1 MPAQTHVAWALQ
13 SGALGMSTW
22 RFGKRKWSRLV
33 VACVALGVGGLGCGS
48 DPEAAG
54 GDARADDAPEICTG
68 ACLVGFHRIP
78 GSCACTADHDAADVQ
93 MPASPL
99 DAGIDVDVADA
110 QADGALDADAADPCH
125 CAPPPPSDPSVH
137 LPLSCGCTDGLCARS
152 RAATEQEMCA
162 DLEQHAA
169 VLRATGCGKI
179 AVAPDYGLAGGRA
192 VFDAAS
198 GKLIGFSQFSDVP
211 FGSCQAYVYAY
222 GDPGPTKASCPA
234 VTICLLCEKAPG
246 PSTGKYP
253 PCQ

>member
-1 MPAQTHVAWALQ
+1 VAWPLQ
-13 SGALGMSTW
+13 SDAFGMSTW
-22 RFGKRKWSRLV
+22 RIEKQTSAWLV
-33 VACVALGVGGLGCGS
+33 IACVALGVGGLGCGS
-48 DPEAAG
+48 DTAAAG
-54 GDARADDAPEICTG
+54 GDARADDVPEICTG

-78 GSCACTADHDAADVQ
+78 GSCACTADHDGADVRI
-93 MPASPL
+93 PASPRDATV
-99 DAGIDVDVADA
+99 DAGIDVVADA
-110 QADGALDADAADPCH
+110 QADGALDTAAADPCH
-125 CAPPPPSDPSVH
+125 CVPPPRSDPSVQ

-152 RAATEQEMCA
+152 RAAIEQEMCA
-162 DLEQHAA
+162 DVEQNSA

-179 AVAPDYGLAGGRA
+179 AVAPDYGLAGARA

-211 FGSCQAYVYAY
+211 SGSCQAYVYAY
-222 GDPGPTKASCPA
+222 GDPGPTKANCPA